1 MKPVERGES
10 ASAREVHSAE
20 NNAAGSEMFPPR
32 TAWRI
37 VCQRTRSPLSLGSFY
52 RWIGTGKVYA
62 VRLGYRIYVPRTAL
76 EDFIKRCLSG
86 ERL

>member
-1 MKPVERGES
+1 MKSEEIGETT
-10 ASAREVHSAE
+10 SARDVHFAE
-20 NNAAGSEMFPPR
+20 NKAAGPDMFPPR

-62 VRLGYRIYVPRTAL
+62 VRLGYRIYVPRAAL
-76 EDFIKRCLSG
+76 EDVIKRCLAG